1 MKMKGVS
8 PLIAAV
14 LLIVFTVAIGAVVL
28 NWMTSYTQGTTERAG
43 TDTSST
49 IDCAKQI
56 LSIEN
61 VSKSNGQVTVRIEN
75 LGSASA
81 ELTNLYVYDDLGNSC
96 EATISETLPAGG
108 FKIFKAPTTPDPECD
123 KVSNDTYTVRVSSSC
138 GASDKFTYPKG

>member
-8 PLIAAV
+8 PLIASV

-61 VSKSNGQVTVRIEN
+61 ATKKNGQITIMIEN
-75 LGSASA
+75 LGSADA
-81 ELTNLYVYDDLGNSC
+81 ELTNLYVYDDSGNGC
-96 EATISETLPAGG
+96 EVTISETLPAGG
-108 FKIFKAPTTPDPECD
+108 FKIFTAPSTPDPNCD
-123 KVSNDTYTVRVSSSC
+123 KVDNVTYTVRISSSC
-138 GASDKFTYPKG
+138 GASDKFIYPTG